1 MHISTPIVQGTR
13 ELESL
18 PPSCFMPLVT
28 SLYSSGSLRQST
40 ALMCSFKGWKILPG
54 VILNLS
60 VDFSRFRV
68 KCPEPSIVTV
78 RAKKWTK
85 KYLETT
91 RLMGTHLLLV
101 IYTL

>member
-1 MHISTPIVQGTR
+1 M
-13 ELESL
+13 
-18 PPSCFMPLVT
+18 
-28 SLYSSGSLRQST
+28 
-40 ALMCSFKGWKILPG
+40 PG